1 MHVLTLVAEGLVG
14 SSLPEQARKWLADHG
29 AVDMETTLLDPER
42 AIDITFRH
50 PEGPNRTPSSSEI
63 RRLCAAHPVDSAL
76 QGLEARRKRLLI
88 ADMEST
94 VIENEMLD
102 ELAEFVG
109 ARDQVAAITERAM
122 NGELDFEAALE
133 ERVSLLTGLEE
144 DVLRSCLDRIRI
156 DPGAATL
163 VATLKSHGVYT
174 ALVSG
179 GFTFFADHVRDR
191 LGFDES
197 RANRLLTSD
206 SKLTGRVGRP
216 ILDREAKVRALDELC
231 EKLDLSPDNAVTVG
245 DGANDLS
252 MLKKSG
258 LGVAYHGKPHVA
270 EAADFRIDHGDLST
284 LLFFQG
290 FPSSEWRT

>member
-1 MHVLTLVAEGLVG
+1 MHVLTLVAEGLT
-14 SSLPEQARKWLADHG
+14 SSPLPTRITRWLKDQNAFDV
-29 AVDMETTLLDPER
+29 AMAPLDPKR
-42 AIDITFRH
+42 AVDITFGH
-50 PEGPNRTPSSSEI
+50 EQIGQVEQLGAEI
-63 RRLCAAHPVDSAL
+63 RRLCASHPVDLAL
-76 QGLEARRKRLLI
+76 QACDGRRKKLLV

-94 VIENEMLD
+94 VIRNEMLD

-109 ARDQVAAITERAM
+109 VRERVAAITERAM

-133 ERVSLLTGLEE
+133 ERVSLLDGLDT
-144 DVLRSCLDRIRI
+144 DVLRSCLGRIQI

-163 VATLKSHGVYT
+163 ITTLKAHGTYT

-179 GFTFFADHVRDR
+179 GFTFFADHIREL

-197 RANRLLTSD
+197 RANRLLTAD
-206 SKLTGRVGRP
+206 GKLTGKVGRP
-216 ILDREAKVRALDELC
+216 ILDREAKVQALDQLC
-231 EKLDLSPDNAVTVG
+231 GRLNLEAFDAVTVG

-258 LGVAYHGKPHVA
+258 LGVAYHGKKHVA

-290 FPSSEWRT
+290 YASSEWRT

>member
-1 MHVLTLVAEGLVG
+1 MHVLTLVGEGLVG
-14 SSLPEQARKWLADHG
+14 SSLPEQTGKWLADHG
-29 AVDMETTLLDPER
+29 AVDVEIALLDPER
-42 AIDITFRH
+42 AVDILFKH
-50 PEGPNRTPSSSEI
+50 PAADTLNLDL
-63 RRLCAAHPVDSAL
+63 RRLCATHPVDSAIQKL
-76 QGLEARRKRLLI
+76 DGRRKKLLV

-109 ARDQVAAITERAM
+109 VRDRVAAITERAM

-133 ERVSLLTGLEE
+133 ERVSLLTGLDES
-144 DVLRSCLDRIRI
+144 VLTSCLDLIRI
-156 DPGAATL
+156 DSGAATL
-163 VATLKSHGVYT
+163 VATLKSGGVYT

-179 GFTFFADHVRDR
+179 GFTFFADHIRER

-197 RANRLLTSD
+197 RANRLLTAD
-206 SKLTGRVGRP
+206 SKLTGQVGRP
-216 ILDREAKVRALDELC
+216 ILDREAKVQALDELC
-231 EKLDLSPDNAVTVG
+231 GKLDLSPADAVTVG

-258 LGVAYHGKPHVA
+258 LGVAFHGKTHVA

-290 FPSSEWRT
+290 YPSSDWRA